1 MLTIPLPTSFSQCA
15 ILWPCRAAGEP
26 LSSCDCRHHAFAQQ
40 GFNKCLRNEWL
51 ASLSVLGHVAVLAS
65 VWQCMSLFFS
75 CFIFFSFVFSFQL
88 CIMKDEPEEAE
99 LILHDALRLA
109 HKSHNTKAIAYTYD
123 LVTPLY
129 SLSPRRWCRRTV
141 SVPD

>member
-1 MLTIPLPTSFSQCA
+1 
-15 ILWPCRAAGEP
+15 
-26 LSSCDCRHHAFAQQ
+26 
-40 GFNKCLRNEWL
+40 
-51 ASLSVLGHVAVLAS
+51 
-65 VWQCMSLFFS
+65 
-75 CFIFFSFVFSFQL
+75 
-88 CIMKDEPEEAE
+88 MKDEPEEAE